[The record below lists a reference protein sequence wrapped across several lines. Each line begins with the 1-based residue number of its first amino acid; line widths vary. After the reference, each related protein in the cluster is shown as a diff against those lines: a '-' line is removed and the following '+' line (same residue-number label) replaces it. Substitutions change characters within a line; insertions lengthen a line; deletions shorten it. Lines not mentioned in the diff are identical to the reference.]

1 MIQRW
6 VAEHASA
13 PPSSPRMECAGN
25 RAWMISTT
33 RASAWR
39 SISVTRLMG
48 LDLALIVRAAPRRA
62 RRSAP
67 ARRAASTATSRNA
80 GVMAE
85 GGYHAD

>member
-6 VAEHASA
+6 VAERVSA
-13 PPSSPRMECAGN
+13 PPSSPRMECSGK
-25 RAWMISTT
+25 RAWMVSTT
-33 RASAWR
+33 RASAWP

-48 LDLALIVRAAPRRA
+48 LDLALTVRAAPRWA

-80 GVMAE
+80 GPMDE